1 VAVDVAA
8 GTGKLSRQLLGA
20 GARCVAVD
28 PSASMRAECV
38 LASPGVSVVG
48 GAAECLPLR
57 RGCADL
63 LTVAQGFHW
72 FEADAALHEMARV
85 LRPEGALIL
94 VWNER
99 DRSVPWAAA
108 LDQVL
113 RRAAQGTAFTVTEIM
128 DPTFDGDPH
137 FSAFT
142 MWQGQHEVTMVPAQV
157 VDMVT
162 SRSYMQVMGEAAQR
176 QVVDE
181 VRAIVDPLGP
191 TLVMP
196 YTTTAY
202 CATARPGGCAC
213 DEEV

>member
-1 VAVDVAA
+1 VAA
-8 GTGKLSRQLLGA
+8 GTGKLARQLLGA
-20 GARCVAVD
+20 GARCVAVE

-38 LASPGVSVVG
+38 LASPGVSVAG

-85 LRPEGALIL
+85 LRPEGALVL

-99 DRSVPWAAA
+99 DRSVPWAGA

-113 RRAAQGTAFTVTEIM
+113 RRAAEGTAFTVTEIM

-137 FSAFT
+137 FSPFT
-142 MWQGQHEVTMVPAQV
+142 RWQGQHEVTMTPAQV

-162 SRSYMQVMGEAAQR
+162 SRSYMQVMEEAARR

-196 YTTTAY
+196 YATTAY
-202 CATARPGGCAC
+202 CARARPGGCAC